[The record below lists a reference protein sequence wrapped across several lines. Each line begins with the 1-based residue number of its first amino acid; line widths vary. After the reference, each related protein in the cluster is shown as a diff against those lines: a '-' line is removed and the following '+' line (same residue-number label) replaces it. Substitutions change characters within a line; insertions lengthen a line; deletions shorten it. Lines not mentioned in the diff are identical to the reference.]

1 MLGDYFYHE
10 SLRKIII
17 AFGTIF
23 NNIHIHRKDSNGNV
37 VQSLKVPL
45 AYSPKEKFIARLDQ
59 QPNLVED
66 RRVAVTLPRMGFEI
80 SGLNYDPS
88 RKLNRMGQ
96 IKKVRS
102 SSTDG
107 KVMNKQFNPVPYNIS
122 MNLYS
127 FTSSAEGGL
136 QIVEQILPFF
146 QPDYTVT
153 MILDNTYMDTK
164 RDIPFV
170 LENVSYDD
178 SYTGTLT
185 SLRRIIY
192 TLSFTAKIYL
202 YGPISQSA
210 IIKKVSADLYDNV
223 AAGDTGQGGT
233 KPSRVERV
241 TVQPNPTS
249 ADKDDDYTYTTTLE
263 FFTDTLDYDEA
274 TGEDKTSSPTKPA

>member
-23 NNIHIHRKDSNGNV
+23 NNIHIHRKDSNGNL
-37 VQSLKVPL
+37 VQSFKVPF

-122 MNLYS
+122 TNLYS

-153 MILDNTYMDTK
+153 IRAIPNMDIVRDVPIILNS
-164 RDIPFV
+164 
-170 LENVSYDD
+170 VSYEDTYSGD
-178 SYTGTLT
+178 FTT
-185 SLRRIIY
+185 RRAVVY
-192 TLSFTAKIYL
+192 TLNFTAKTYL
-202 YGPISQSA
+202 YGPISQQKV
-210 IIKKVSADLYDNV
+210 IKSTQTDMFT
-223 AAGDTGQGGT
+223 DTDTTSKREQRIVIT
-233 KPSRVERV
+233 
-241 TVQPNPTS
+241 PNPTS
-249 ADKDDDYTYTTTLE
+249 ADADDDFGFTTTITS
-263 FFTDTLDYDEA
+263 FTDSKNYNPTSDSDE
-274 TGEDKTSSPTKPA
+274 

>member
-102 SSTDG
+102 SSTDC
-107 KVMNKQFNPVPYNIS
+107 KVMIKQFNPERFNIS
-122 MNLYS
+122 MKLYS
-127 FTSSAEGGL
+127 FT
-136 QIVEQILPFF
+136 
-146 QPDYTVT
+146 
-153 MILDNTYMDTK
+153 
-164 RDIPFV
+164 
-170 LENVSYDD
+170 
-178 SYTGTLT
+178 
-185 SLRRIIY
+185 
-192 TLSFTAKIYL
+192 
-202 YGPISQSA
+202 
-210 IIKKVSADLYDNV
+210 
-223 AAGDTGQGGT
+223 
-233 KPSRVERV
+233 
-241 TVQPNPTS
+241 
-249 ADKDDDYTYTTTLE
+249 
-263 FFTDTLDYDEA
+263 
-274 TGEDKTSSPTKPA
+274 

>member
-59 QPNLVED
+59 QPDLVED

-153 MILDNTYMDTK
+153 INAIPELNIK
-164 RDIPFV
+164 RDVPIV
-170 LENVSYDD
+170 LNSVNYQDTYDGA
-178 SYTGTLT
+178 YNT
-185 SLRRIIY
+185 RRAVIY
-192 TLSFTAKIYL
+192 TLNFTAKTYL
-202 YGPISQSA
+202 YGPISQQKV
-210 IIKKVSADLYDNV
+210 IKSTQADMFT
-223 AAGDTGQGGT
+223 DTDTTSKREQRIVIT
-233 KPSRVERV
+233 
-241 TVQPNPTS
+241 PNPTS
-249 ADKDDDYTYTTTLE
+249 ADADDDFGFTTTITS
-263 FFTDTLDYDEA
+263 FTDSKNYNPTSDSDE
-274 TGEDKTSSPTKPA
+274 

>member
-23 NNIHIHRKDSNGNV
+23 NNIHIHRKDSNGKV

-59 QPNLVED
+59 QPDLVQD
-66 RRVAVTLPRMGFEI
+66 RRIAVTLPRMGFEI
-80 SGLNYDPS
+80 SGLSYDPS

-96 IKKVRS
+96 IKKVRAT
-102 SSTDG
+102 STDG

-153 MILDNTYMDTK
+153 IRAIPNMNIVRDVPIILNSVNY
-164 RDIPFV
+164 
-170 LENVSYDD
+170 
-178 SYTGTLT
+178 
-185 SLRRIIY
+185 
-192 TLSFTAKIYL
+192 
-202 YGPISQSA
+202 
-210 IIKKVSADLYDNV
+210 
-223 AAGDTGQGGT
+223 
-233 KPSRVERV
+233 
-241 TVQPNPTS
+241 
-249 ADKDDDYTYTTTLE
+249 
-263 FFTDTLDYDEA
+263 
-274 TGEDKTSSPTKPA
+274 

>member
-122 MNLYS
+122 FNLYS
-127 FTSSAEGGL
+127 FTATAEGGL
-136 QIVEQILPFF
+136 QIIEQILPFF

-153 MILDNTYMDTK
+153 INTIPEMGIK
-164 RDIPFV
+164 RDVPIV
-170 LENVSYDD
+170 LNSVSYED
-178 SYTGTLT
+178 SYDGSYTN
-185 SLRRIIY
+185 RRAVNY
-192 TLSFTAKIYL
+192 TLNFTAKTYL
-202 YGPISQSA
+202 YGPISQQKV
-210 IIKKVSADLYDNV
+210 IKSTQTDMFT
-223 AAGDTGQGGT
+223 DTDTTSKREQRIVIT
-233 KPSRVERV
+233 
-241 TVQPNPTS
+241 PNPTS
-249 ADKDDDYTYTTTLE
+249 ADADDDFGFTTTITE
-263 FFTDTLDYDEA
+263 FTDGKIYNPTSDSDE
-274 TGEDKTSSPTKPA
+274 

>member
-59 QPNLVED
+59 QPDLVQD

-80 SGLNYDPS
+80 SGLSYDPS

-96 IKKVRS
+96 VKKVRS
-102 SSTDG
+102 TATDG

-153 MILDNTYMDTK
+153 IRAIPTMNIVRDVPIVLNSVNYEDTYSGNFET
-164 RDIPFV
+164 
-170 LENVSYDD
+170 
-178 SYTGTLT
+178 
-185 SLRRIIY
+185 RRAVIY
-192 TLSFTAKIYL
+192 TLNFTAKTYL
-202 YGPISQSA
+202 YGPVSQQRV
-210 IIKKVSADLYDNV
+210 IKETQTDMYT
-223 AAGDTGQGGT
+223 DTTNSPKREQRIVIT
-233 KPSRVERV
+233 
-241 TVQPNPTS
+241 PNPTS
-249 ADKDDDYTYTTTLE
+249 ADADDDFGFTTNISE
-263 FFTDTLDYDEA
+263 FTDAKEYNPTSDSDE
-274 TGEDKTSSPTKPA
+274 

>member
-23 NNIHIHRKDSNGNV
+23 NNIHIHRKDSSGNV
-37 VQSLKVPL
+37 IQSLKVPL

-59 QPNLVED
+59 QPDLVQD

-80 SGLNYDPS
+80 SGLSYDPS

-96 IKKVRS
+96 VKKVRS
-102 SSTDG
+102 TSTDG
-107 KVMNKQFNPVPYNIS
+107 KIMNKQFNPVPYNIS

-153 MILDNTYMDTK
+153 IRAIPTMNIV
-164 RDIPFV
+164 RDVPIV
-170 LENVSYDD
+170 LNSVSYEDTYD
-178 SYTGTLT
+178 GAYTN
-185 SLRRIIY
+185 RRAVNY
-192 TLSFTAKIYL
+192 TLNFTAKTYL
-202 YGPISQSA
+202 YGPITTQRV
-210 IIKKVSADLYDNV
+210 IKETQADSYT
-223 AAGDTGQGGT
+223 DTGSGT
-233 KPSRVERV
+233 RRESRIIVV
-241 TVQPNPTS
+241 PNPTT
-249 ADKDDDYTYTTTLE
+249 ADADDDFGFTTTIST
-263 FFTDTLDYDEA
+263 FTDAKEYNPTTDTDE
-274 TGEDKTSSPTKPA
+274 